1 MASTRDKNS
10 KGNYKLEQ
18 QQLNNIKN
26 NLEYYNS
33 PNGHAVNSA
42 FPEHYRQGYM
52 PADNFTHN
60 SIDVEST
67 LFGIGSSNLEE
78 KNSPAIPQFKK
89 MPTISFFKTPEIV
102 KSEKFKH
109 LEHQRPFIM

>member
-1 MASTRDKNS
+1 MASTRNKNS
-10 KGNYKLEQ
+10 NCDYKLEQ
-18 QQLNNIKN
+18 KQQKHIRE
-26 NLEYYNS
+26 NLAFFNS
-33 PNGHAVNSA
+33 PNGHAYSSA